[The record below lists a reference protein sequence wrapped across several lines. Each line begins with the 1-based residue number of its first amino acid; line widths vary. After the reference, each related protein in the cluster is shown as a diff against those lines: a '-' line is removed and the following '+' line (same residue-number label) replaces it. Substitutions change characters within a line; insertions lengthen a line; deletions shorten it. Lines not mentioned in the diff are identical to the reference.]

1 MQIATLRLTSKLS
14 TAKSNL
20 PSTLRLIPRSSWP
33 KNIRFT
39 ILRPTSKSFS
49 MEIQMYI
56 WTPCLTPK
64 LSLMRRR
71 PKLIVSFTP
80 SAASTT
86 MKIKTSQSSDKEE
99 VQDVSTKDH
108 VEGKLLVRHR
118 ISLEPQENDHRLL
131 HWSVCHVSWLQ

>member
-1 MQIATLRLTSKLS
+1 MRIATLRLTSKLS
-14 TAKSNL
+14 TAKKIQ
-20 PSTLRLIPRSSWP
+20 PSTLRLISRSTWP
-33 KNIRFT
+33 KNSRFT
-39 ILRPTSKSFS
+39 ILRPTPKSFS
-49 MEIQMYI
+49 MKIQMYI
-56 WTPCLTPK
+56 STPRLTPK

-86 MKIKTSQSSDKEE
+86 MKIKTSQSSDNEE

-118 ISLEPQENDHRLL
+118 IFLESQENDYRLL